1 MVAILTIIEYNECMN
16 EIKNKDFLE
25 ETIKEQELLNISY
38 KQSKQHKADRHLESF
53 SDDLR
58 NSIIKKVSSRNMIRP
73 YTPDEERILR
83 EGLNEN
89 KEQSLHEVLLE
100 GFKEEQLLRR
110 LEEEEDD

>member
-1 MVAILTIIEYNECMN
+1 MVAILTIIEYNKCMN

-38 KQSKQHKADRHLESF
+38 RQSKQNKADRHLESF

-73 YTPDEERILR
+73 YTPNEERILR

-89 KEQSLHEVLLE
+89 KEQSLHEMAME
-100 GFKEEQLLRR
+100 GFKEEQLLRK
-110 LEEEEDD
+110 LNDE

>member
-1 MVAILTIIEYNECMN
+1 MVAILTIIEYNKCMN

-58 NSIIKKVSSRNMIRP
+58 NSIIKKVSSKHMGHSCMIRP
-73 YTPDEERILR
+73 YTPDEEEILR
-83 EGLNEN
+83 KGLSEN
-89 KEQSLHEVLLE
+89 KHRTS
-100 GFKEEQLLRR
+100 
-110 LEEEEDD
+110 

>member
-1 MVAILTIIEYNECMN
+1 MVAILTIIEYNKCMN
-16 EIKNKDFLE
+16 EIKDKDFLE

-58 NSIIKKVSSRNMIRP
+58 NSIIKKVSSKNMIRP
-73 YTPDEERILR
+73 YTPNEERILR

-89 KEQSLHEVLLE
+89 KEQSLHEMAME

-110 LEEEEDD
+110 LEEQT

>member
-38 KQSKQHKADRHLESF
+38 KQSKQNKADRHLESF

-58 NSIIKKVSSRNMIRP
+58 NSIIKKVSSKNMIRP
-73 YTPDEERILR
+73 YTPDEEEILR
-83 EGLNEN
+83 KGLSEN
-89 KEQSLHEVLLE
+89 KHRTS
-100 GFKEEQLLRR
+100 
-110 LEEEEDD
+110 